1 MNILTSEMVSRVT
14 LDTSHAQGALRDL
27 QREST
32 ATTRE
37 WKSMSSQ
44 LSAAGDQAG
53 AASARMNGLGN
64 TIANQKQ
71 KIEILQQ
78 GLQGVNRE
86 TKAGTSLYNYLQKEL
101 EKAERQ
107 LGSYDGQLKRASETD
122 RYYQSGLAS
131 LNQKLQRNTDIMHI
145 REQRLQAQGREEA
158 AAKTHVDGLKNSQ
171 ESLSGIFK
179 IQERE
184 LNRVASQSG
193 KTSEEYHKQAIR
205 VEETKKQ
212 LAETRSELKYYQS
225 GLAGGE
231 QKLKELNATL
241 THNNELYKANAD
253 RLELEGQHNASL
265 QTKLAGTKN
274 AYASQSKELAEQRA
288 QLKRL
293 ESAQDSSNESLAK
306 QRAEVA
312 KSEAKLAGYGKEIKT
327 VQREVDHLNPFG
339 FSKMGQGMNSLYRT
353 SNKTFDSIH
362 RGFQSVRSG
371 ALNAAIGIGVV
382 GAASIK
388 GAQMA
393 SELENQYKTTFNLL
407 VTGGEKAAEAQ
418 KNVNKMQSE
427 GKRMSVEYGV
437 SQSKIADGYQ
447 ELVKRGYSS
456 EQALGSMKTML
467 QGAKASGDDFTDVV
481 HDSTAALESFGKKTD
496 SVTGMAKNTKV
507 VVNQMAF
514 AADATATD
522 FKSMGVAMEYTGA
535 TAHQS
540 GLSLSETASA
550 IGVLSNNGLEAD
562 KAGTGLRKTISSL
575 QSPTKGAKEA
585 LDGIGLSTKD
595 FVDKSGKMK
604 SMTEIFGMLN
614 QHTEKLS
621 KFEKGQLFHTLF
633 GATGQQAGSILSENS
648 KQLGDLNKKVEDSA
662 KGQGYVAE
670 LAKKNM
676 GSVKNELAQ
685 FKEAG
690 NAALIMIGKEMLPVL
705 REASIQMV
713 RTFDSK
719 DGQEGLKTLA
729 KGVGFLGKTTADFVG
744 FLGSHKHEVEAFGIT
759 LGAMWGLAKLGRF
772 ILLVKDAK
780 TALLELKTVST
791 AMDFIGGG
799 SIGKIGKTAKGTQAA
814 TTATKGASA
823 IGVATAGVSE
833 AETVTSV
840 AAKSAPALGK
850 VLLKATAT
858 GVGGGV
864 TAGLM
869 EATSNKP
876 MHEKVGGTIG
886 GGVGTAVGMAMG
898 GPIGAVLGGI
908 VGQKSGEI
916 LGDAI
921 NKGLKKKPVKP
932 VINAETQNSDMKRLD
947 REYRGFIDKLNTKLV
962 IDPTL
967 NAKNLNGDKKAVA
980 KAYDD
985 MYKSIDTFYKRKQGA
1000 SKKDLDT
1007 LVKNGALTRKEAD
1020 KIRKSGQKAD
1030 EKERGQKR
1038 TLLKKMQGDTDQYYN
1053 QLERISNGS
1062 TKKLQEIQRKYGKN
1076 SKQYEAE
1083 QQRERKAANSKYH
1096 KQMERDEYKFG
1107 NNINKTTRAASV
1119 KQQDILNDLKKKKN
1133 KISHEEMTKAISDS
1147 NKQKNVQI
1155 KNANET
1161 YEKATNSAKK
1171 KHDETVKAADKE
1183 YYENGSISKK
1193 QRDKIVENADDQ
1205 YHNAVDSAKKQKKES
1220 VDHATEQHQKVVDQA
1235 TKQAGEHKDAVDDE
1249 TGNVLTGWSNMQSGL
1264 ADTVNDITDGINGV
1278 LKFIDKDHP
1287 GHIPKWTPK
1296 NYVSAKVGKRGK
1308 YAQAAYATGTQGIP
1322 TDEVALVGEEGFE
1335 LAHHP
1340 QKGIFAL
1347 GTKGPEVRPL
1357 DAGTSI
1363 LPHDL
1368 SKQFMAMTAGL
1379 PAHKDGVGGF
1389 IGDAF
1394 NFAKHMF
1401 KDVESMLS
1409 KGAKGVLNAIED
1421 KAGVKP
1427 FINNLKDGTALRG
1440 IGRGSINMVTDAAL
1454 KKLKGVFDKAE
1465 KEISS
1470 KDIGAGGNWRKQIE
1484 KAAKEAHVSLGSG
1497 DLNAIM
1503 ARINKESGGKQNIKQ
1518 QIHDINSANGYPAQG
1533 LLQYIPPTFKSWAVS
1548 GHTNILSGYDQL
1560 MAMFNDS
1567 NWASDIRMPGGWGPT
1582 GHRRLANGGLT
1593 TKHQMVEISENN
1605 QPEMTIPLSKMKS
1618 SRGYELLGQT
1628 VAMFAGRDNM
1638 HNNISSSDQAITE
1651 LTQKFDTM
1659 LNYLANIAEN
1669 TGKSMNSK
1677 VFMNP
1682 NEVYQQQ
1689 SKDQSSADWQNLNI
1703 GIEGGF

>member
-1 MNILTSEMVSRVT
+1 MVSRVT

-171 ESLSGIFK
+171 ESLSGILK

-193 KTSEEYHKQAIR
+193 KTSEEYHKQAMR
-205 VEETKKQ
+205 VEETKKS
-212 LAETRSELKYYQS
+212 LAETRTELKYYQS

-231 QKLKELNATL
+231 QKLKELNTAL
-241 THNNELYKANAD
+241 THNNELYRANAD
-253 RLELEGQHNASL
+253 RLELQGRHNASL

-274 AYASQSKELAEQRA
+274 AYATQNKELSEQRE

-293 ESAQDSSNESLAK
+293 ESAQDRSNESLAK

-339 FSKMGQGMNSLYRT
+339 FSKMGQGMNALYQT
-353 SNKTFDSIH
+353 SNKTFDSMH
-362 RGFQSVRSG
+362 RGFQSVRNG
-371 ALNAAIGIGVV
+371 AMNAALGIGVV

-418 KNVNKMQSE
+418 KNVNEMQSE

-437 SQSKIADGYQ
+437 AQSKIADGYQ

-481 HDSTAALESFGKKTD
+481 HNSTAALESFGKKTD

-522 FKSMGVAMEYTGA
+522 FKSMGIAMEYTGA

-562 KAGTGLRKTISSL
+562 KAGTGLRKAISSL
-575 QSPTKGAKEA
+575 QSPTKNATEA
-585 LDGIGLSTKD
+585 LNGIGLSTKD

-621 KFEKGQLFHTLF
+621 KFQKGQLFHALF
-633 GATGQQAGSILSENS
+633 GATGEQAGAILSSNA
-648 KQLGDLNKKVEDSA
+648 KDLGELNKKVEESA
-662 KGQGYVAE
+662 KGQGYVAD

-705 REASIQMV
+705 REASVQLV
-713 RTFDSK
+713 KTFDSK
-719 DGQEGLKTLA
+719 EGQKGLRTLA
-729 KGVGFLGKTTADFVG
+729 HGVGFLAKSTADFVG
-744 FLGSHKHEVEAFGIT
+744 FLGSHTHEVEAFGAV
-759 LGAMWGLAKLGRF
+759 LGAMWGLKKVGQF
-772 ILLVKDAK
+772 IILVKDAK
-780 TALLELKTVST
+780 TALLELKAVST

-799 SIGKIGKTAKGTQAA
+799 SIGKIGKVAKGIQVA
-814 TTATKGASA
+814 TTATKGASS
-823 IGVATAGVSE
+823 IGAATAGASE
-833 AETVTSV
+833 AEAVTSV
-840 AAKSAPALGK
+840 AAKAAPALGK
-850 VLLKATAT
+850 VLLRATAT

-864 TAGLM
+864 LSGLT
-869 EATSNKP
+869 EVASNKP

-886 GGVGTAVGMAMG
+886 GGVGTAAGMAIG
-898 GPIGAVLGGI
+898 GPLGAMLGGV
-908 VGQKSGEI
+908 VGQKSGEL
-916 LGDAI
+916 LGEAI
-921 NKGLKKKPVKP
+921 NKGLKKKAVKP
-932 VINAETQNSDMKRLD
+932 VINAETQTRDMVNLDKSYRAFIGKLNSKLVVSPRLDTKGLAGDNKYVDKAISDM
-947 REYRGFIDKLNTKLV
+947 G
-962 IDPTL
+962 
-967 NAKNLNGDKKAVA
+967 
-980 KAYDD
+980 
-985 MYKSIDTFYKRKQGA
+985 KSIASFYKKKQSM
-1000 SKKDLDT
+1000 SKKDLDV
-1007 LVKNGALTRKEAD
+1007 LVKNGAMSRKEAD
-1020 KIRKSGQKAD
+1020 KTLESSKKSDAKLRKQKQKTLD
-1030 EKERGQKR
+1030 EM
-1038 TLLKKMQGDTDQYYN
+1038 KKDTDSYYKKLQN
-1053 QLERISNGS
+1053 IHSGN
-1062 TKKLQEIQRKYGKN
+1062 TKKLEDIQKKYGKN
-1076 SKQYEAE
+1076 SKRYKDE
-1083 QQRERKAANSKYH
+1083 QRKEELAADKSYQRK
-1096 KQMERDEYKFG
+1096 MERNQKNLGDKLSLE
-1107 NNINKTTRAASV
+1107 TRSASV
-1119 KQQDILNDLKKKKN
+1119 KQLNILNDLKNKKHR
-1133 KISHEEMTKAISDS
+1133 ISQLEMKSAIADS
-1147 NKQKNVQI
+1147 NKQKNAQI
-1155 KNANET
+1155 RDAQET
-1161 YEKATNSAKK
+1161 YSESKKAAERKRDSTI
-1171 KHDETVKAADKE
+1171 KAADKE
-1183 YYENGSISKK
+1183 YYETGSISKK
-1193 QRDKIVENADDQ
+1193 KHDDIVEKAKDEADKSINSAEDQ
-1205 YHNAVDSAKKQKKES
+1205 RKGVVKHAEKQHE
-1220 VDHATEQHQKVVDQA
+1220 AVVDQA
-1235 TKQAGEHKDAVDDE
+1235 TKQAHEHKNAVDDE

-1308 YAQAAYATGTQGIP
+1308 YAPTAYATGTQGIP

-1340 QKGIFAL
+1340 QKGLFAL
-1347 GTKGPEVRPL
+1347 GVNGPEVRPL

-1368 SKQFMAMTAGL
+1368 SKQFMAMTQGL
-1379 PAHKDGVGGF
+1379 PAHKDGVDGF

-1394 NFAKHMF
+1394 NFTKHMF

-1409 KGAKGVLNAIED
+1409 KGAKGVLNTIED

-1427 FINNLKDGTALRG
+1427 FINSLKTGTALRG
-1440 IGRGSINMVTDAAL
+1440 IGRGSINMITDAAL

-1470 KDIGAGGNWRKQIE
+1470 RDIGAGGNWRSQIE
-1484 KAAKEAHVSLGSG
+1484 KAAKEAHVTLGSG
-1497 DLNAIM
+1497 DMQAIM
-1503 ARINKESGGKQNIKQ
+1503 ARINKESGGRQNIKQ
-1518 QIHDINSANGYPAQG
+1518 QIYDINTANGNPAQG
-1533 LLQYIPPTFKSWAVS
+1533 LLQYIPPTFRSWAVS

-1582 GHRRLANGGLT
+1582 GHRRLENGGLT

-1605 QPEMTIPLSKMKS
+1605 QPEITIPMAKVKG
-1618 SRGYELLGQT
+1618 SRGYELLGQAVT
-1628 VAMFAGRDNM
+1628 MFAARDQMGMSGGTSDAAVAALNDKFDKM
-1638 HNNISSSDQAITE
+1638 LGILSAIADNTGQSVTSKAYVDRQELWQKQSSDRQLFE
-1651 LTQKFDTM
+1651 R
-1659 LNYLANIAEN
+1659 
-1669 TGKSMNSK
+1669 
-1677 VFMNP
+1677 
-1682 NEVYQQQ
+1682 
-1689 SKDQSSADWQNLNI
+1689 QNLN
-1703 GIEGGF
+1703 FT

>member
-171 ESLSGIFK
+171 ESLSGILK

-231 QKLKELNATL
+231 QKLKELNTAL

-253 RLELEGQHNASL
+253 SLELQGRHNASL

-274 AYASQSKELAEQRA
+274 AYATQNKELSKQRG

-327 VQREVDHLNPFG
+327 VQREVNHLNPFG
-339 FSKMGQGMNSLYRT
+339 FSKMGQGMNALYQT
-353 SNKTFDSIH
+353 SNKTFDSMH

-418 KNVNKMQSE
+418 KNVNKMQTE

-633 GATGQQAGSILSENS
+633 GATGQQAGSILAENS

-690 NAALIMIGKEMLPVL
+690 NATLIMIGKEMLPVL

-713 RTFDSK
+713 KTFDSK

-729 KGVGFLGKTTADFVG
+729 KGVGFLGKTTADLVG
-744 FLGSHKHEVEAFGIT
+744 FLGSHKHEVEAFGAV
-759 LGAMWGLAKLGRF
+759 LGAMWGLKKVGQF
-772 ILLVKDAK
+772 IILIKDAK
-780 TALLELKTVST
+780 IALLELKAVST

-799 SIGKIGKTAKGTQAA
+799 SIGKVGKVAKGSQVA
-814 TTATKGASA
+814 TTATKGVSS
-823 IGVATAGVSE
+823 IGAATAGASE
-833 AETVTSV
+833 AEAVTSV

-898 GPIGAVLGGI
+898 GPFGAMLGGT
-908 VGQKSGEI
+908 VGQKAGEL
-916 LGDAI
+916 LGDAV
-921 NKGLKKKPVKP
+921 NRGLKKKPAK
-932 VINAETQNSDMKRLD
+932 ITFKTQTSDMKRLGHVYQD
-947 REYRGFIDKLNTKLV
+947 TIDTLNRKLLLDPKLNTKSLES
-962 IDPTL
+962 
-967 NAKNLNGDKKAVA
+967 DKKTLEAT
-980 KAYDD
+980 
-985 MYKSIDTFYKRKQGA
+985 YKRMGTEIDNFYKNKQKN
-1000 SKKDLDT
+1000 SKKDLDI
-1007 LVKNGALTRKEAD
+1007 LVKNGAMTQKDEDAILKKSKKSND
-1020 KIRKSGQKAD
+1020 KQRSQKHKLLDNLKKDTDSYYKQLNKIQSGQ
-1030 EKERGQKR
+1030 
-1038 TLLKKMQGDTDQYYN
+1038 T
-1053 QLERISNGS
+1053 S
-1062 TKKLQEIQRKYGKN
+1062 KLQEIEKRYGKN
-1076 SKQYEAE
+1076 SKKYKDEQHREELKANKDYQKKAE
-1083 QQRERKAANSKYH
+1083 KDQVKLGENV
-1096 KQMERDEYKFG
+1096 
-1107 NNINKTTRAASV
+1107 NKTVRAASV
-1119 KQQDILNDLKKKKN
+1119 KQKDILNDLKKKKT
-1133 KISHEEMTKAISDS
+1133 KISHEEMTKVISDS

-1155 KNANET
+1155 KNANKT
-1161 YEKATNSAKK
+1161 YEKAKSSAEKK
-1171 KHDETVKAADKE
+1171 RDGIIKAADKE
-1183 YYENGSISKK
+1183 YYENGNISKK
-1193 QRDKIVENADDQ
+1193 QHDDIVEKANGT
-1205 YHNAVDSAKKQKKES
+1205 YKESVDKAGKQKKETI
-1220 VDHATEQHQKVVDQA
+1220 DHATEQHQKVVDQA

-1368 SKQFMAMTAGL
+1368 SRQFMAMTAGL

-1394 NFAKHMF
+1394 NFTKHMF

-1533 LLQYIPPTFKSWAVS
+1533 LLQYIPPTFRSWAVS

-1567 NWASDIRMPGGWGPT
+1567 NWRSDVRAPGGWGPS

-1682 NEVYQQQ
+1682 NEAYQQQ
-1689 SKDQSSADWQNLNI
+1689 SKDQSNADWQNLNI

>member
-1 MNILTSEMVSRVT
+1 MMNILTSEMVSRVT

-131 LNQKLQRNTDIMHI
+131 LTQKLQRNTDIMHI

-171 ESLSGIFK
+171 ESLSGILK

-193 KTSEEYHKQAIR
+193 KTSEEYHKQAMR
-205 VEETKKQ
+205 VEETKKS
-212 LAETRSELKYYQS
+212 LAETRAELKYYQS

-231 QKLKELNATL
+231 QKLKELNTAL

-253 RLELEGQHNASL
+253 RLELQGRHNASL

-274 AYASQSKELAEQRA
+274 AYATQNKELSEQRE

-293 ESAQDSSNESLAK
+293 ESAQDRSNESLAK

-339 FSKMGQGMNSLYRT
+339 FSKMGQGMNALYQT
-353 SNKTFDSIH
+353 SNKTFDSMH
-362 RGFQSVRSG
+362 RGFQSVRNG
-371 ALNAAIGIGVV
+371 AMNAALGIGVV

-437 SQSKIADGYQ
+437 AQSKIADGYQ

-467 QGAKASGDDFTDVV
+467 QGARASGDDFTDVV
-481 HDSTAALESFGKKTD
+481 HNSTAALESFGKKTD

-522 FKSMGVAMEYTGA
+522 FKSMGIAMEYTGA

-562 KAGTGLRKTISSL
+562 KAGTGLRKAISSL
-575 QSPTKGAKEA
+575 QSPTKNATEA
-585 LDGIGLSTKD
+585 LNGIGLSTKD

-621 KFEKGQLFHTLF
+621 KFQKGQLFHALF
-633 GATGQQAGSILSENS
+633 GATGEQAGAILSSNA
-648 KQLGDLNKKVEDSA
+648 KDLGELNKKVEESA
-662 KGQGYVAE
+662 KGQGYVAD

-705 REASIQMV
+705 REASVQLV
-713 RTFDSK
+713 KTFDSK
-719 DGQEGLKTLA
+719 EGQKGLRTLA
-729 KGVGFLGKTTADFVG
+729 HGVGFLAKSTADFVG
-744 FLGSHKHEVEAFGIT
+744 FLGSHTHEVEAFGAV
-759 LGAMWGLAKLGRF
+759 LGAMWGLKKVGQF
-772 ILLVKDAK
+772 IILVKDAK
-780 TALLELKTVST
+780 TALLELKAVST

-799 SIGKIGKTAKGTQAA
+799 SIGKIGKVAKGIQVA
-814 TTATKGASA
+814 TTATKGASS
-823 IGVATAGVSE
+823 IGAATAGASE
-833 AETVTSV
+833 AEAVTSV
-840 AAKSAPALGK
+840 AAKAAPALGK
-850 VLLKATAT
+850 VLLRATAT

-864 TAGLM
+864 ISGLM
-869 EATSNKP
+869 EATSKKP
-876 MHEKVGGTIG
+876 IHEKVGGTIG
-886 GGVGTAVGMAMG
+886 AGIGTGIGAFFG
-898 GPIGAVLGGI
+898 GPGGAMLGGTI
-908 VGQKSGEI
+908 GQKAGELWGNEVQKSLNKKPI
-916 LGDAI
+916 TPKISLHSQNSNMKRLEKQYNSFIGNLSKNTQLNPTISTKDLKSQENSVLNSYKRMESAI
-921 NKGLKKKPVKP
+921 NKFY
-932 VINAETQNSDMKRLD
+932 QNKEAQSR
-947 REYRGFIDKLNTKLV
+947 
-962 IDPTL
+962 
-967 NAKNLNGDKKAVA
+967 
-980 KAYDD
+980 
-985 MYKSIDTFYKRKQGA
+985 
-1000 SKKDLDT
+1000 KDLQV
-1007 LVKNGALTRKEAD
+1007 LVKNGAMSQKEAD
-1020 KIRKSGQKAD
+1020 KYYERSKKNDTKEQKAKKDLLNGMKKDTTNYYAQLQKIHSGQD
-1030 EKERGQKR
+1030 
-1038 TLLKKMQGDTDQYYN
+1038 
-1053 QLERISNGS
+1053 
-1062 TKKLQEIQRKYGKN
+1062 KKLQDIEKKYGRSSKRYKDEQRKLEQKANKN
-1076 SKQYEAE
+1076 YQDRLVKD
-1083 QQRERKAANSKYH
+1083 N
-1096 KQMERDEYKFG
+1096 DKFQK
-1107 NNINKTTRAASV
+1107 NINKTVRSANT
-1119 KQQDILNDLKKKKN
+1119 KQLDILHDLQKKKG
-1133 KISHEEMTKAISDS
+1133 KISQAEMKDAISKS
-1147 NKQKNVQI
+1147 NKQKNVLI
-1155 KNANET
+1155 KDANET
-1161 YEKATNSAKK
+1161 YRKSTDSAKK
-1171 KHDETVKAADKE
+1171 KRDETIRAADKE

-1193 QRDKIVENADDQ
+1193 QHDDIVGKADDQ
-1205 YHNAVDSAKKQKKES
+1205 YKNAVSSANKQKKES
-1220 VDHATEQHQKVVDQA
+1220 IDHATEQHNKVVDQA
-1235 TKQAGEHKDAVDDE
+1235 TKQAHEHKDAVDDE
-1249 TGNVLTGWSNMQSGL
+1249 TGNVLDVWSQMSSGL
-1264 ADTVNDITDGINGV
+1264 ADVVNGITGGINGL
-1278 LKFIDKDHP
+1278 LKVIDKDHP
-1287 GHIPKWTPK
+1287 LQIPKWTPG
-1296 NYVSAKVGKRGK
+1296 NYVSAKKRNR
-1308 YAQAAYATGTQGIP
+1308 AYGAHALGHQGL
-1322 TDEVALVGEEGFE
+1322 TSDEIALVGEEGFE

-1340 QKGIFAL
+1340 QKGLFAL
-1347 GTKGPEVRPL
+1347 GVNGPEVRPL

-1368 SKQFMAMTAGL
+1368 SKQFMAMTQGL

-1394 NFAKHMF
+1394 NFAKGMF
-1401 KDVESMLS
+1401 KDVESVLD
-1409 KGAKGVLNAIED
+1409 KGPKKALDMIED
-1421 KAGVKP
+1421 KVGVKS
-1427 FINNLKDGTALRG
+1427 FINSFSQAGSGLLGFARG
-1440 IGRGSINMVTDAAL
+1440 GVSTVTDTLL
-1454 KKLKGVFDKAE
+1454 KRIKGIFDKAQQ
-1465 KEISS
+1465 EINA
-1470 KDIGAGGNWRKQIE
+1470 KDIGAGGNWRSQIE
-1484 KAAKEAHVSLGSG
+1484 KAAKEAHVTLGSG
-1497 DLNAIM
+1497 DMQAIM
-1503 ARINKESGGKQNIKQ
+1503 ARINKESGGRQNIKQ
-1518 QIHDINSANGYPAQG
+1518 QIYDINTANGNPAQG
-1533 LLQYIPPTFKSWAVS
+1533 LLQYIPPTFRSWAVS

-1582 GHRRLANGGLT
+1582 GHRRLENGGLT

-1605 QPEMTIPLSKMKS
+1605 QPEITIPMAKVKG
-1618 SRGYELLGQT
+1618 SRGYELLGQAVT
-1628 VAMFAGRDNM
+1628 MFAARDQMGMSNA
-1638 HNNISSSDQAITE
+1638 SSDAAVNA
-1651 LTQKFDTM
+1651 LNDKFDKM
-1659 LNYLANIAEN
+1659 LNYLSSIAEN
-1669 TGKSMNSK
+1669 TGKESVSRTY
-1677 VFMNP
+1677 VDR
-1682 NEVYQQQ
+1682 NELWQ
-1689 SKDQSSADWQNLNI
+1689 KQSSDKQLFERQNLN
-1703 GIEGGF
+1703 FT